1 MMHFNQGLH
10 NHTTFSDGKNSI
22 EAMVAA
28 AAELGFD
35 TVGISDHSYTSF
47 DESYCMADD
56 ALPSYIAE
64 CKRIKEKYAD
74 RINVLCGLE
83 VDYYS
88 LVDRSLF
95 DYTIGSVHYIKKCGE
110 YISIDESP
118 EILKSACDKHYNS
131 DIYLMC
137 EDYYNLV
144 GSLSDCEIIGHLDLI
159 TKFSEVM
166 PELINTR
173 NPRYITAR
181 SKAILRLIDKGKI
194 FEVNTGA
201 MARGYKSVP
210 YPSEDALK
218 FVSESGGK
226 ITLTSDCHGKGKLN
240 FGYRESMSLIGRCGF
255 KSIYLYRDGKFREE
269 PI

>member
-1 MMHFNQGLH
+1 MIYFNQGLH
-10 NHTTFSDGKNSI
+10 NHTTFSDGKSSI
-22 EAMVAA
+22 ETMVTA
-28 AAELGFD
+28 AAELCFD
-35 TVGISDHSYTSF
+35 TIGISDHSYTSF

-56 ALPSYIAE
+56 ALPTYIAE
-64 CKRIKEKYAD
+64 CKRIKEKYAGK
-74 RINVLCGLE
+74 INVLCGLE

-110 YISIDESP
+110 YIPIDESP
-118 EILKSACDKHYNS
+118 EILKSSCDKYYNG

-137 EDYYNLV
+137 EDYYNSV
-144 GSLSDCEIIGHLDLI
+144 GSLSNCEIVGHLDLI
-159 TKFSEVM
+159 TKFSDVI
-166 PELINTR
+166 PELIDAR

-181 SKAILRLIDKGKI
+181 NEATLKLIDRGKI

-210 YPSEDALK
+210 YPDEDALK
-218 FVSESGGK
+218 FISESGGK
-226 ITLTSDCHGKGKLN
+226 ITLTSDCHDKEKLS

-255 KSIYLYRDGKFREE
+255 KSIYLYRNGKFSEE